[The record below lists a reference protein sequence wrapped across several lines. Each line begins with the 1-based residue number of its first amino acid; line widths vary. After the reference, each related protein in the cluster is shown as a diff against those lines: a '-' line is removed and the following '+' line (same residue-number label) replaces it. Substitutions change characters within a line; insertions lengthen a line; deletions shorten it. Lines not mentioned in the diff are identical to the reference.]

1 MSRGLGGSS
10 WDLLEGQ
17 AAVRAQHVLGQ
28 VDGLGFIPSR
38 VPGVA
43 LCLYTPWIWGSSF
56 VFGLHLE
63 GVPFAP

>member
-1 MSRGLGGSS
+1 MSRGLGGSGQG
-10 WDLLEGQ
+10 LLAGQ
-17 AAVRAQHVLGQ
+17 GAVRAQRVLGQ

-43 LCLYTPWIWGSSF
+43 LSLYTPWIWGSSF

-63 GVPFAP
+63 GVPSAS